1 MSKICNFIVFWFFFR
16 LSISIW
22 YVIGRI
28 IYRKIDEFR
37 AGGGRGW
44 KGKRFLWG
52 YTGIEY

>member
-1 MSKICNFIVFWFFFR
+1 MFWFFFR